1 MFRYDSL
8 IQDHRPKMHGHA
20 QETHAVGCNLAWEQ
34 LYISMSKYNRGLI
47 GAAASKHAAEDEHH
61 ITGAWATRRCDVIV
75 SAFDSVALR
84 SSGISLL
91 QELWANGIRAE
102 LGKNITG
109 MESLV
114 HQYKHDG
121 ASWVVTVKQGLI
133 SGERSL
139 KVKNLHTKQD
149 VDLKNSELVSW
160 LKTELA
166 ERDRLRNAPARL
178 SRHFS
183 ADMVPRAPG
192 EETHVDMEVRIWA
205 SERKGR
211 KVNRAAIIEAAQRS
225 AAEVSAAYLKCP
237 AVAVDVRGDLLEQI
251 LRVHSAE
258 GWKKLAQNLPATE
271 RNYVLDIQKHLDELK
286 AEGHKEAWVYSFR
299 TGGTG
304 IVRLT

>member
-1 MFRYDSL
+1 
-8 IQDHRPKMHGHA
+8 MHGHA

-34 LYISMSKYNRGLI
+34 LYITMSKYNRGLVN
-47 GAAASKHAAEDEHH
+47 AQSSKHGTEDEHH
-61 ITGAWATRRCDVIV
+61 ITGAWSTRRYDVIV
-75 SAFDSVALR
+75 SAFDSATLR

-121 ASWVVTVKQGLI
+121 ASWIVTVKPGLV

-166 ERDRLRNAPARL
+166 ERDRL
-178 SRHFS
+178 
-183 ADMVPRAPG
+183 MRAPG
-192 EETHVDMEVRIWA
+192 RLGRHYSADLTPRAAAGEEAAADMEVRIWA

-237 AVAVDVRGDLLEQI
+237 AVAVDVRGDLLEDI

-271 RNYVLDIQKHLDELK
+271 RNYVLEVQKRLEDLK
-286 AEGHKEAWVYSFR
+286 GEGHREAWVYSFR
-299 TGGTG
+299 SGGAG
-304 IVRLT
+304 IMRLA